1 MQPAC
6 QLPTQKRKVAT
17 LAFPVELR
25 SLEVVGGSVATGC
38 VVYSCS
44 GVVSGSGAEV
54 STTATDDVDAVESG
68 AVATAVV
75 VTATSVVP
83 AVVVVDGAAVL
94 WTTSSVVAVSVEVF
108 RVTISVHS
116 PHASLQCTSIYLG
129 FL

>member
-1 MQPAC
+1 M
-6 QLPTQKRKVAT
+6 
-17 LAFPVELR
+17 
-25 SLEVVGGSVATGC
+25 GGSVAAGC

-44 GVVSGSGAEV
+44 EVVSGSGAEV
-54 STTATDDVDAVESG
+54 SKTSTADVDAVESG
-68 AVATAVV
+68 VVAIPLV

-83 AVVVVDGAAVL
+83 VVVVDVAAVL
-94 WTTSSVVAVSVEVF
+94 WTTSSVVAVSVEVV

>member
-1 MQPAC
+1 M
-6 QLPTQKRKVAT
+6 
-17 LAFPVELR
+17 
-25 SLEVVGGSVATGC
+25 EVVGGSVAAGC

-44 GVVSGSGAEV
+44 EVVSGSGAEV
-54 STTATDDVDAVESG
+54 STISTVDVDAVVSG
-68 AVATAVV
+68 AVVTAVV

-83 AVVVVDGAAVL
+83 AVVVVDGAAVVVVDGAAVL
-94 WTTSSVVAVSVEVF
+94 WTTSSVVAVSVEVV